1 MENGDETF
9 ASPTAA
15 AAEFEFDFGPELTNG
30 SGGHTANSKAAAAYD
45 VGEMD
50 ALREAKQDLEEKL
63 AAARHENGF
72 LSAEAAR
79 LELQVS
85 KAREDI
91 AAAERAATDAEGQA
105 AGLRAEVKRLQGL
118 VAAADAPDRDGPAL
132 GGVLATAHQEKL
144 ALEEEIKALK
154 ASASSAAADEEE
166 EETAAPSTKDCLVA
180 SHGMVAAAAAAGA
193 AVTAAIAVVL
203 LRLKR

>member
-30 SGGHTANSKAAAAYD
+30 SGGHTASKAAAAYD

-50 ALREAKQDLEEKL
+50 ALREAKHDLEEKL

-154 ASASSAAADEEE
+154 ASAAADKEDEE
-166 EETAAPSTKDCLVA
+166 EETAAPSTKDCLLA

-193 AVTAAIAVVL
+193 AATAAVAVVL